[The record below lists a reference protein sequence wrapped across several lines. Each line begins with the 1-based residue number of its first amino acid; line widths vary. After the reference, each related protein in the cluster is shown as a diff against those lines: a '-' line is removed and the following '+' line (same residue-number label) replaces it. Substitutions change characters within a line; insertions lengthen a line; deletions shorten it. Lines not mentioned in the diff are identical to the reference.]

1 MRVTLSSASRRV
13 SARPFDLPDGERMRA
28 YPFGRVLP
36 PASTTEEGY

>member
-28 YPFGRVLP
+28 YPFGGAS